1 MLVCKE
7 PKILIICS
15 NRMCFLAKKCVVSF
29 GKKNADLQFGRGLT
43 VGIPFNRYTMGIVY
57 PYEYQKDTK

>member
-1 MLVCKE
+1 
-7 PKILIICS
+7 
-15 NRMCFLAKKCVVSF
+15 MCFLAKKRVVSF